1 MAKKSRRAR
10 KRRRQARPKAPTAAR
25 TPTAKAAAA
34 PMPSVPAPKKPTAPR
49 YRTVDFSKEY
59 YYVISDLKRIGI
71 LAAAI
76 MGLLVVLSFIIR

>member
-1 MAKKSRRAR
+1 
-10 KRRRQARPKAPTAAR
+10 
-25 TPTAKAAAA
+25 
-34 PMPSVPAPKKPTAPR
+34 MPSVPAPKKPTAPR